1 MMRVLKGMRLR
12 GGAALAGGFITASL
26 LTASCMAVPGPAQT
40 EPTALVGHQSGTPSP
55 VASIGET
62 ISGEVRDG
70 RPLATN
76 PNLIIPTQ
84 LSPLSGA
91 VVRVTNLGLSTTSDQ
106 TGHFHFSGITV
117 NPPCIKVNVEAS
129 SPWFG
134 TWRMTGIPV
143 YSSVGLELHVQL
155 DAQSHSEVYAAGGA
169 AAQGLKTCH

>member
-1 MMRVLKGMRLR
+1 MGVPTGMRLPGR
-12 GGAALAGGFITASL
+12 AAIAGGFITASL

-40 EPTALVGHQSGTPSP
+40 EPTALVVPQTGTASP
-55 VASIGET
+55 VAAIGET

-76 PNLIIPTQ
+76 PNLTIPTQ

-91 VVRVTNLGLSTTSDQ
+91 VVRVTNLGLSTTSDR
-106 TGHFHFSGITV
+106 TGHFYFSGITV
-117 NPPCIKVNVEAS
+117 SPPCIKVDVEAS
-129 SPWFG
+129 SPGFG
-134 TWRMTGIPV
+134 TWRTTGIPV
-143 YSSVGLELHVQL
+143 YSSVGLELHIQL

>member
-1 MMRVLKGMRLR
+1 MRVLTGMRLR
-12 GGAALAGGFITASL
+12 RGAALAGGYIIASL
-26 LTASCMAVPGPAQT
+26 LTASCIAFPGPAQA
-40 EPTALVGHQSGTPSP
+40 EPTALGHETGTPSAG
-55 VASIGET
+55 ASIGET
-62 ISGEVRDG
+62 ISGEVSDG

-117 NPPCIKVNVEAS
+117 SPPCIKVDVEAS
-129 SPWFG
+129 SPGFG

-143 YSSVGLELHVQL
+143 YSSVGLELHIQL

>member
-1 MMRVLKGMRLR
+1 MRVLLGMRLR
-12 GGAALAGGFITASL
+12 GGTALAGGVITASL
-26 LTASCMAVPGPAQT
+26 LTASCTAVPGPAQT

-91 VVRVTNLGLSTTSDQ
+91 VVRVTNLGLSTMSDQ

-117 NPPCIKVNVEAS
+117 SPPCIKVDVEAS
-129 SPWFG
+129 SPGFG

-143 YSSVGLELHVQL
+143 YSSVGLELYIQL
-155 DAQSHSEVYAAGGA
+155 DAQSHSEVYTAGGA
-169 AAQGLKTCH
+169 AAQGLKACR

>member
-1 MMRVLKGMRLR
+1 MRLR
-12 GGAALAGGFITASL
+12 GGAALAGGYIIASL
-26 LTASCMAVPGPAQT
+26 LAACTGFPGAAKT
-40 EPTALVGHQSGTPSP
+40 EPTALVGHETGTPSP
-55 VASIGET
+55 VAAIGET

-91 VVRVTNLGLSTTSDQ
+91 VVRVTNLGLSTTSDR

-117 NPPCIKVNVEAS
+117 SPPCIKVDVEAS
-129 SPWFG
+129 SPGFG

-143 YSSVGLELHVQL
+143 YSSVGLELHIQL